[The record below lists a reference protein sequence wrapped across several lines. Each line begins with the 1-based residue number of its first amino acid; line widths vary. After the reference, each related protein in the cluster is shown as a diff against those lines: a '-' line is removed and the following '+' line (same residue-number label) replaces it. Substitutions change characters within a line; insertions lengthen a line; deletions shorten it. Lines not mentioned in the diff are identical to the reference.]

1 MSYGF
6 QVFDAA
12 GGIVYGETQTGTRLV
27 YSQAIAAN
35 FSGVISVPG
44 FDSAKGVI
52 NVVFAA
58 HMQAVGVNTRP
69 FVNMSSHP
77 TLVWDNAAKTLTVTA
92 EAVSYQPHLL
102 IPSYRVGFYHNS

>member
-1 MSYGF
+1 MGELLSWIFG
-6 QVFDAA
+6 DATSAAIAGAA
-12 GGIVYGETQTGTRLV
+12 GGL
-27 YSQAIAAN
+27 
-35 FSGVISVPG
+35 VPG